1 MNRIQLMGRLTRDP
15 EVRYTQTGRAVASF
29 SLAVR
34 RYSGPNSQNRDE
46 TDFIDVVAW
55 ATLAESCGNTLHKG
69 QLVMVDGRLQI
80 RSYETQDGQK
90 RRVAEVVANS
100 VAQPLDCWERRDA
113 GSESHPAASSAPEKQ
128 QSSGISSF
136 GSEVLPDEDIPF

>member
-29 SLAVR
+29 SVAVR
-34 RYSGPNSQNRDE
+34 RYTGPNSQNRDE

-55 ATLAESCGNTLHKG
+55 GVLAESCGNTLQKG
-69 QLVMVDGRLQI
+69 QMVLVDGRLQI
-80 RSYETQDGQK
+80 RSYEAKDGQT
-90 RRVAEVVANS
+90 RRVSEVVANS
-100 VAQPLDCWERRDA
+100 VSQPLDSWERRDG
-113 GSESHPAASSAPEKQ
+113 GSSEGASAPAR
-128 QSSGISSF
+128 QSQSAVSSF

>member
-29 SLAVR
+29 SVAVR
-34 RYSGPNSQNRDE
+34 RYTGPNSQNRE
-46 TDFIDVVAW
+46 EVDFIDVVAW
-55 ATLAESCGNTLHKG
+55 GVLAESCGNTLQKG
-69 QLVMVDGRLQI
+69 QMIMVDGRLQI
-80 RSYETQDGQK
+80 RSYEAQDGQK

-100 VAQPLDCWERRDA
+100 VAQPLDAWERRDGA
-113 GSESHPAASSAPEKQ
+113 EAPSAPARQ
-128 QSSGISSF
+128 TNVSSF

>member
-15 EVRYTQTGRAVASF
+15 EVRYTQTGKAVASF

-34 RYSGPNSQNRDE
+34 RYLGPSAQGREE

-55 ATLAESCGNTLHKG
+55 GVLAESVGNTIHKG
-69 QLVMVDGRLQI
+69 ELVQVDGRLQI

-90 RRVAEVVANS
+90 RKAAEVVAKS
-100 VAQPLDCWERRDA
+100 VSQPLDAWERREDKPA
-113 GSESHPAASSAPEKQ
+113 LPPDTSKPPAYSE
-128 QSSGISSF
+128 F
-136 GSEVLPDEDIPF
+136 GSEIPDEDIPF

>member
-29 SLAVR
+29 SVAVR
-34 RYSGPNSQNRDE
+34 RYSGPNSQNRE
-46 TDFIDVVAW
+46 EVDFIDVVAW
-55 ATLAESCGNTLHKG
+55 GVLAESCGNTLQKG

-80 RSYETQDGQK
+80 RSYEDKEGQK
-90 RRVAEVVANS
+90 RRVAEVVASS
-100 VAQPLDCWERRDA
+100 VAQPLDAWERRDNA
-113 GSESHPAASSAPEKQ
+113 ENTGAPAARQSSA
-128 QSSGISSF
+128 SSF

>member
-15 EVRYTQTGRAVASF
+15 EVRYTQTGKAVASF

-34 RYSGPNSQNRDE
+34 RYTGPSSQNRE
-46 TDFIDVVAW
+46 EVDFIDVVAW
-55 ATLAESCGNTLHKG
+55 GVLAESCGNTLQKG

-100 VAQPLDCWERRDA
+100 VGQPLDSWERRDS
-113 GSESHPAASSAPEKQ
+113 SESTGSSSRQ
-128 QSSGISSF
+128 GSSMSSF
-136 GSEVLPDEDIPF
+136 GSEILPDEDIPF

>member
-15 EVRYTQTGRAVASF
+15 EVRYTQTGKAVASF
-29 SLAVR
+29 SVAVNTGFGDNKR
-34 RYSGPNSQNRDE
+34 A
-46 TDFIDVVAW
+46 DFIDVVAW

-100 VAQPLDCWERRDA
+100 VAQPLDSWERRDA

>member
-15 EVRYTQTGRAVASF
+15 EVRYTQTGTAVASF

-34 RYSGPNSQNRDE
+34 RYQAKESTRQEE
-46 TDFIDVVAW
+46 TDFIEVVAW
-55 ATLAESCGNTLHKG
+55 RVLAESAGNTLHKG
-69 QLVMVDGRLQI
+69 ELVQVDGRLQI

-100 VAQPLDCWERRDA
+100 ISQPLDAWERREDRFA
-113 GSESHPAASSAPEKQ
+113 VGSARSEYP
-128 QSSGISSF
+128 SGAERM
-136 GSEVLPDEDIPF
+136 GDVLPDEDIPF